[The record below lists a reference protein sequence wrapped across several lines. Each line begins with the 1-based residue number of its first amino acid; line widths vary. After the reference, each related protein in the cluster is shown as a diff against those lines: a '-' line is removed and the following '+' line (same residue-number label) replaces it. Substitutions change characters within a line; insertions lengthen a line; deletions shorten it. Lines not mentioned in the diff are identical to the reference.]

1 MKNKTKNQE
10 TPRTFLPAATA
21 VGVQRA
27 VKTWLNTCPD
37 LPASAGA
44 VTFEDLP
51 GNGSGLTFTTS
62 QSPAYAARYVTGGY
76 KAEYRFRVIY
86 RVLPSDDGDMLDA
99 VEALTAI
106 AAWCETAAAPTLDG
120 AVNVHVIRT
129 SDVTILAAFEDGS
142 NDYSIDLTL
151 TWEVF

>member
-1 MKNKTKNQE
+1 MRSKTKNQE
-10 TPRTFLPAATA
+10 APPALLPTAAA
-21 VGVQRA
+21 VNVQRA

-37 LPASAGA
+37 LPAAA
-44 VTFEDLP
+44 PTVTFEDLSA
-51 GNGSGLTFTTS
+51 NDCGLTFTTA
-62 QSPAYAARYVTGGY
+62 QSPAYAARYILGGY
-76 KAEYRFRVIY
+76 KGEYRFRVIY

-106 AAWCETAAAPTLDG
+106 AAWCETAAPPALDG
-120 AVNVHVIRT
+120 AVNTHVVRT
-129 SDVTILAAFEDGS
+129 SDVTILAAYDDGS